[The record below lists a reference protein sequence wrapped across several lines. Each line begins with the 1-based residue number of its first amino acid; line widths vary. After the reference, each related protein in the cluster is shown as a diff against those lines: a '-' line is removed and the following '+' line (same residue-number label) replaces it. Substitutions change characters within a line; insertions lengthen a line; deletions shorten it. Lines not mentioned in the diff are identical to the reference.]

1 MFLSQNQGNI
11 LEWDSVHEIVIRGGV
26 CSLQIWLDTNSLL
39 INSLRWPIYI
49 NNSVDETKLSCY
61 SPPSTQHHSFFWKLP
76 PLLYGGFL
84 QIFLEGDQL
93 EGVDDFY
100 FSLKDAG
107 QKDCKYYMKDGNFI

>member
-1 MFLSQNQGNI
+1 MFLSQNQSNI

-49 NNSVDETKLSCY
+49 TFT
-61 SPPSTQHHSFFWKLP
+61 STQHHSFFWKLP
-76 PLLYGGFL
+76 PLLYVGFL
-84 QIFLEGDQL
+84 QIYLEGDQL

-107 QKDCKYYMKDGNFI
+107 QKDSKYYKKDGNFKAR